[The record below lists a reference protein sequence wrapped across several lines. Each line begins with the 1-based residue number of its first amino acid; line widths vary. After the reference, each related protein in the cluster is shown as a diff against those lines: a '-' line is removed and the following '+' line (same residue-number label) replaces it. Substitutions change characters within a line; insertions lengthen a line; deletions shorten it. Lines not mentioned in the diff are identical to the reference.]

1 MRNLLKMTIKNW
13 MMPAL
18 LFTIVISALTFFSED
33 VASASRESTVDTEVK
48 FLLEPRIVLD
58 EDGNLSSSF
67 LQTLDLTINR
77 QRRIDMQFMDTLEQ
91 RFNDQGWI
99 HRIRQRNWQNDW
111 QLTYRKRFPLVWPVT
126 EDSIQTA
133 VKIAENEGFTEED
146 WEFEIDWSYDSAV
159 LSVSS
164 TRTVDLPLGVRPGA
178 LPDTSLAQRL
188 LIANQPALVPFTD
201 YNQMINQTLTHG
213 PVYFDRYEFT
223 VPELG
228 GSNALRIEVLPI
240 KTEDGQGIEYIVE
253 ASFVGE
259 NQELAATE
267 KQRNYLF
274 DRLSTMENLVV
285 PKSGLRTSTI
295 LQRYKHTQN
304 A

>member
-1 MRNLLKMTIKNW
+1 MTYLLKMTNKKW
-13 MMPAL
+13 MMVAL
-18 LFTIVISALTFFSED
+18 LFTIGISTLTFFSED
-33 VASASRESTVDTEVK
+33 VASASSESMVDTEVK
-48 FLLEPRIVLD
+48 FLLEPTLVLD
-58 EDGNLSSSF
+58 EDGQLSSSF
-67 LQTLDLTINR
+67 LETLDLTVNR

-91 RFNDQGWI
+91 DFNDQGWI
-99 HRIRQRNWQNDW
+99 HRIRQRNWQNNW
-111 QLTYRKRFPLVWPVT
+111 QLTYRKRFPLAWPVT
-126 EDSIQTA
+126 EGSIQAALKT
-133 VKIAENEGFTEED
+133 AENEGFTEED

-159 LSVSS
+159 LSTSS
-164 TRTVDLPLGVRPGA
+164 TKTVDLPLGVRPGD
-178 LPDTSLAQRL
+178 LPDTSLARRL
-188 LIANQPALVPFTD
+188 LIDNQPALVPVID
-201 YNQMINQTLTHG
+201 YNQLINQTLIHG
-213 PVYFDRYEFT
+213 PVYFDRYEFS

-267 KQRNYLF
+267 KQRDYLF
-274 DRLSTMENLVV
+274 ARLSTMDDLVV

-304 A
+304 V